1 MLIAGALDFVVFV
14 RKRNDHATGG
24 TQTRVVESIR
34 EVVGHDGQV
43 LSNEVFAP
51 DPDGRAAAHSPI
63 GCVADLED
71 HGYRPMVHGRWA

>member
-1 MLIAGALDFVVFV
+1 
-14 RKRNDHATGG
+14 
-24 TQTRVVESIR
+24 VVESIR